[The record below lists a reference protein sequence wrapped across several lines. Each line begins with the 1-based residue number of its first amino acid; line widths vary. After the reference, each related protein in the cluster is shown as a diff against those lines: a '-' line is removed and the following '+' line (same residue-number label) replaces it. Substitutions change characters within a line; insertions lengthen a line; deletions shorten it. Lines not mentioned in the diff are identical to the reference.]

1 MGHANVRRRTR
12 RKTPAATSLSFVST
26 GIVTASGCVG
36 TLQASRSFSKWLQ
49 GDVQWSSS
57 VMLPNRTAPKSL
69 SSGGLKSNR
78 TPLGGAEDAA
88 SCSQGFS
95 RGALGARSF
104 A

>member
-1 MGHANVRRRTR
+1 MGHANVRCRTR
-12 RKTPAATSLSFVST
+12 RKTPAATSLSVLT

-49 GDVQWSSS
+49 DYVQWISS
-57 VMLPNRTAPKSL
+57 VMLPNRTAPKSP

-88 SCSQGFS
+88 SFSQGFS
-95 RGALGARSF
+95 RGAIGTRSF

>member
-12 RKTPAATSLSFVST
+12 RKMPAATLSIVST
-26 GIVTASGCVG
+26 GIVSANGCVG